1 LAGLGSKKNTS
12 QELGMCQL
20 LINAI
25 AKKKKKKISS
35 FYFFALYLQKAAT

>member
-25 AKKKKKKISS
+25 AKKKKKISS